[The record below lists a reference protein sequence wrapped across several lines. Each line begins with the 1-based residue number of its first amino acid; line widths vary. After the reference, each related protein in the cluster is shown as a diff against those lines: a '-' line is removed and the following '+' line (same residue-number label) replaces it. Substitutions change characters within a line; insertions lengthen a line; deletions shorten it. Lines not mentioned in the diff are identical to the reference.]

1 MAARKSSAKQA
12 GGILVFLGSLIY
24 LYVVYTWFTGGAAP
38 SAWLSMASFLAP
50 FVVAFGVF
58 SAVSLFF
65 MGLGSAAG
73 MSGGDEK
80 MMHNL
85 LWKFIMLGAVTF
97 IIIGGTASFYV
108 VLVAL
113 LLTYI
118 GGMAG
123 SK

>member
-1 MAARKSSAKQA
+1 M
-12 GGILVFLGSLIY
+12 LGSLIY
-24 LYVVYTWFTGGAAP
+24 LYVVYMWSTGVVAP
-38 SAWLSMASFLAP
+38 SALLASASFLAP

-73 MSGGDEK
+73 ISGGDEK
-80 MMHNL
+80 MMSNI

-97 IIIGGTASFYV
+97 IILGGTASFYV
-108 VLVAL
+108 VLVGL

-123 SK
+123 TKM